1 MYHGRGR
8 VSNVRAM
15 DQDATFA
22 PAVALRVARP
32 VSTMFCGDGDQDGL
46 REDTTTRNPT
56 PDLNSPALGRFF
68 SGAAAARHLSDCLA
82 GHIENPKRPSASLC
96 GTRSGEAAAVPGD
109 VSDPESVQR
118 IVEAAREAY
127 GPPEILV
134 NNAGF
139 LQQKRFVDLT
149 VEDFDR
155 MIAVH
160 LRGTFLCTSAVL
172 PDMLSRGSGIIVN
185 VASQLGQIGGIE
197 LCHYSAAKAG
207 IIGLTKSLAR
217 EVSAQGVR
225 VNAVAPGPINTELI
239 LGLSEEWQRA
249 KAAELPLGRFG
260 EPAEVAET
268 VAFLVSDGATLYVG
282 QTLGPNS
289 GDVML

>member
-1 MYHGRGR
+1 MTSERSRAVLVTGAGSGIGRAIAEKLAKDGER
-8 VSNVRAM
+8 VVVNDLKGETADEV
-15 DQDATFA
+15 
-22 PAVALRVARP
+22 VARIK
-32 VSTMFCGDGDQDGL
+32 
-46 REDTTTRNPT
+46 E
-56 PDLNSPALGRFF
+56 
-68 SGAAAARHLSDCLA
+68 SG
-82 GHIENPKRPSASLC
+82 
-96 GTRSGEAAAVPGD
+96 GEAAAVPGD

-217 EVSAQGVR
+217 EVSNQGVR
-225 VNAVAPGPINTELI
+225 VNAVAPGPINTELV
-239 LGLSEEWQRA
+239 LGLSDEWRDA
-249 KAAELPLGRFG
+249 KSAELPLGRFG
-260 EPAEVAET
+260 EPHEVAET
-268 VAFLVSDGATLYVG
+268 VAFLVSDGAALYVG

>member
-1 MYHGRGR
+1 MAHERSRIALVTGAGSGIGRAIAEKLAQNGER
-8 VSNVRAM
+8 VVVNDMNLETANEV
-15 DQDATFA
+15 
-22 PAVALRVARP
+22 VA
-32 VSTMFCGDGDQDGL
+32 GIKEWG
-46 REDTTTRNPT
+46 
-56 PDLNSPALGRFF
+56 
-68 SGAAAARHLSDCLA
+68 
-82 GHIENPKRPSASLC
+82 
-96 GTRSGEAAAVPGD
+96 GEAAAAPGD
-109 VSDPESVQR
+109 VSDAESVQR
-118 IVEAAREAY
+118 IVAATHEAY
-127 GPPEILV
+127 DFPEILV

-160 LRGTFLCTSAVL
+160 LRGTFLCTRAVL
-172 PDMLSRGSGIIVN
+172 PEMLSRGSGIIVN

-197 LCHYSAAKAG
+197 LCHYSSAKAG

-225 VNAVAPGPINTELI
+225 VNAVAPGPINTELV
-239 LGLSEEWQRA
+239 LGLSEEWRNA

-260 EPAEVAET
+260 EPWEVAET
-268 VAFLVSDGATLYVG
+268 VAFLVSEGAALYVG

>member
-1 MYHGRGR
+1 
-8 VSNVRAM
+8 VSSTGSR
-15 DQDATFA
+15 
-22 PAVALRVARP
+22 VALVTGAGSGIGRAIAEKLAKNGERV
-32 VSTMFCGDGDQDGL
+32 VV
-46 REDTTTRNPT
+46 N
-56 PDLNSPALGRFF
+56 DLNGAAADEVVAGIKESG
-68 SGAAAARHLSDCLA
+68 GAAAAA
-82 GHIENPKRPSASLC
+82 
-96 GTRSGEAAAVPGD
+96 PGD
-109 VSDPESVQR
+109 VSDAEAVQR
-118 IVEAAREAY
+118 IVEAARDAY
-127 GPPEILV
+127 GLPEILV

-160 LRGTFLCTSAVL
+160 LRGTFLCTHVVL
-172 PDMLSRGSGIIVN
+172 PDMLSRGRGIIVN

-197 LCHYSAAKAG
+197 LCHNSAAKAG

-225 VNAVAPGPINTELI
+225 VNAVAPGPINTELV
-239 LGLSEEWQRA
+239 LGLSEGWRNA

-260 EPAEVAET
+260 EPWEVAET
-268 VAFLVSDGATLYVG
+268 VAFLTSDGAALYVG

>member
-1 MYHGRGR
+1 MASEHYR
-8 VSNVRAM
+8 
-15 DQDATFA
+15 
-22 PAVALRVARP
+22 VALVTGAGNGIGRAIAEKLAKDGESVVVNDLRGEAAEEVVARIEEA
-32 VSTMFCGDGDQDGL
+32 GGQ
-46 REDTTTRNPT
+46 
-56 PDLNSPALGRFF
+56 
-68 SGAAAARHLSDCLA
+68 AAAA
-82 GHIENPKRPSASLC
+82 
-96 GTRSGEAAAVPGD
+96 PGD
-109 VSDPESVQR
+109 VSDPEAVQR
-118 IVEAAREAY
+118 ILAATRGAF
-127 GPPEILV
+127 GPPEIMV

-139 LQQKRFVDLT
+139 LQQKPFVDLT

-160 LRGTFLCTSAVL
+160 LRGTFLCTHAVL
-172 PDMLSRGSGIIVN
+172 PEMLSAGRGIIVN

-225 VNAVAPGPINTELI
+225 VNAVAPGPINTELV
-239 LGLSEEWQRA
+239 LGLSDEWRDA
-249 KAAELPLGRFG
+249 KSAELPLGRFG
-260 EPAEVAET
+260 EPHEVAET
-268 VAFLVSDGATLYVG
+268 VAFLVSDGAALYVG

>member
-1 MYHGRGR
+1 MASERSRVALVTGAGNGIGR
-8 VSNVRAM
+8 
-15 DQDATFA
+15 
-22 PAVALRVARP
+22 AVAEKLAKDGDRVVVNDLRGEAAKAVVARIN
-32 VSTMFCGDGDQDGL
+32 D
-46 REDTTTRNPT
+46 
-56 PDLNSPALGRFF
+56 
-68 SGAAAARHLSDCLA
+68 SGGSAAAA
-82 GHIENPKRPSASLC
+82 
-96 GTRSGEAAAVPGD
+96 PGD
-109 VSDPESVQR
+109 VSDPESVER
-118 IVEAAREAY
+118 ILEASQEAY

-139 LQQKRFVDLT
+139 LQQKRFTDLT

-160 LRGTFLCTSAVL
+160 LRGTFLCTHAVL
-172 PDMLSRGSGIIVN
+172 PNMISQGNGIIVN
-185 VASQLGQIGGIE
+185 VASQLGQIGGTE

-217 EVSAQGVR
+217 EISSQGVR

-239 LGLSEEWQRA
+239 LGLSEEWQQD

-260 EPAEVAET
+260 EPWEVAET
-268 VAFLVSDGATLYVG
+268 VAFLASDGATLYVG

>member
-1 MYHGRGR
+1 MTPERSR
-8 VSNVRAM
+8 
-15 DQDATFA
+15 
-22 PAVALRVARP
+22 VALVTGAGSGIGRAIAEKLAKSGERVVVNDLRGEAADE
-32 VSTMFCGDGDQDGL
+32 VVAGIKGSGGD
-46 REDTTTRNPT
+46 
-56 PDLNSPALGRFF
+56 
-68 SGAAAARHLSDCLA
+68 AAAA
-82 GHIENPKRPSASLC
+82 
-96 GTRSGEAAAVPGD
+96 PGD
-109 VSDPESVQR
+109 VSNVEDVDR

-127 GPPEILV
+127 GPPEMLV

-139 LQQKRFVDLT
+139 LQQKRFADLT

-160 LRGTFLCTSAVL
+160 LRGTFLCTRAVL
-172 PDMLSRGSGIIVN
+172 PGMLSRGGGIIVN
-185 VASQLGQIGGIE
+185 VASQLGQIGGVE
-197 LCHYSAAKAG
+197 LCHYSSAKAG

-225 VNAVAPGPINTELI
+225 VNAVAPGPINTELV
-239 LGLSEEWQRA
+239 LGLSEDWRRT

-260 EPAEVAET
+260 EPHEVAET
-268 VAFLVSDGATLYVG
+268 VAFLVSDGAALYVG